1 MKRFLFVVPPL
12 VGHINPTIGIADALL
27 ERGHG
32 VAWAGV
38 PEVIRL
44 LVGPQATVFPCAA
57 PLLGAS
63 GERPPQ
69 MRGPAA
75 LQFLWERF
83 LCPLTRAMV
92 PGVEAAVDEFAPDVL
107 VVDQQALAGALV
119 AERAGLPWVTSAT
132 TSAELI
138 DPLAGMPKVAAWLHE
153 LMADLRRC
161 FGDPDAVGDLRF
173 SPFLTLAYTT
183 EALVGPIHCR
193 GEPIRFVGPSLGT
206 RPDADD
212 FPWTWLD
219 AKRPAVLVTLG
230 TWNTDA
236 GPRFLAE
243 CARALQAQPNR
254 QAVIVDP
261 GGFLDGL
268 AEHVLVRRF
277 VPQLRLLA
285 HVDAVV
291 CHAGHNTVCETLSC
305 GLPLVVAPI
314 RDDQPIV
321 ATQVVA
327 AGAGIRLRFGRAT
340 AAQIGAAV
348 DAVLSE
354 PTYRQAARRVQESFR
369 DAGGAVS
376 AAGHLEELASR
387 AAGAF
392 ALQRGTS

>member
-27 ERGHG
+27 ERGHR
-32 VAWAGV
+32 VAWAGISD
-38 PEVIRL
+38 VIRL

-57 PLLGAS
+57 ALLGTS
-63 GERPPQ
+63 CERPPH
-69 MRGPAA
+69 MRGAAA

-83 LCPLTRAMV
+83 LCPLTHAMV
-92 PGVEAAVDEFAPDVL
+92 PGVAAAVDEFSPDVL

-132 TSAELI
+132 TSAELT
-138 DPLAGMPKVAAWLHE
+138 DPLAGTPKVAAWLHR
-153 LMADLRRC
+153 LMADLRRR
-161 FGDPDAVGDLRF
+161 FGDPDADEDLRF
-173 SPFLTLAYTT
+173 SPYLTLAFTT
-183 EALVGPIHCR
+183 ETLVGPNFRR
-193 GEPIRFVGPSLGT
+193 GGPIRFVGPSLGT

-212 FPWTWLD
+212 FPWDWLD

-230 TWNTDA
+230 TSNADA
-236 GPRFLAE
+236 GRRFLGE
-243 CARALQAQPNR
+243 CVRALQAQPNC

-261 GGFLDGL
+261 GGVLDGV
-268 AEHVLVRRF
+268 AEHVLVRCF

-321 ATQVVA
+321 AQQVVA
-327 AGAGIRLRFGRAT
+327 AGAGIQLRFGRAT

-348 DAVLSE
+348 ESVLDE
-354 PTYRQAARRVQESFR
+354 PTYRQAARRVQKSFR
-369 DAGGAVS
+369 AAGGAV
-376 AAGHLEELASR
+376 AAAAHLEELASR
-387 AAGAF
+387 AAGAM
-392 ALQRGTS
+392 QRGTS